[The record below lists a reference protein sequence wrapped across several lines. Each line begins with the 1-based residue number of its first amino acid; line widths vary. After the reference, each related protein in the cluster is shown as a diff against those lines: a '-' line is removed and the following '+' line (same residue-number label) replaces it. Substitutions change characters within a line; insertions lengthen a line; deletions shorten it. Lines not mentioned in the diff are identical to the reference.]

1 MAAVRRSRRRPGGA
15 AASHPRCRPP
25 PPRRPAVALT
35 GTGELQASAVPWPG
49 AGDPGYHARP
59 QPLTEVERI
68 PIPHR
73 IERLAVRRRRAPVNR
88 LLVGVWTAGLVFSL
102 AAWAAA
108 ALLVVALVR

>member
-1 MAAVRRSRRRPGGA
+1 
-15 AASHPRCRPP
+15 
-25 PPRRPAVALT
+25 
-35 GTGELQASAVPWPG
+35 
-49 AGDPGYHARP
+49 
-59 QPLTEVERI
+59 VERI
-68 PIPHR
+68 PIAHR